1 MDLIRWS
8 GLVGI
13 ANWKLSASASAGIFS
28 PGWEAE
34 EKELF
39 RLGRGNRNWG
49 RFRNKKEK
57 KGICFGG
64 KIQAVL
70 EGAASAW
77 NPFPCPEVNKDQQEL
92 GKKLIRTRRGC
103 SGYPSPWKSVAG
115 EFW

>member
-39 RLGRGNRNWG
+39 RLGRGTGTGGGLGIKR
-49 RFRNKKEK
+49 KKK
-57 KGICFGG
+57 ICFGG
-64 KIQAVL
+64 KIQPVL
-70 EGAASAW
+70 EGAASA
-77 NPFPCPEVNKDQQEL
+77 PFPCPEVNKNQQEL
-92 GKKLIRTRRGC
+92 GKKMRNSRGC
-103 SGYPSPWKSVAG
+103 SGYPSTWESVDW
-115 EFW
+115 EF

>member
-49 RFRNKKEK
+49 RFRNKKE
-57 KGICFGG
+57 G
-64 KIQAVL
+64 KFRLSWKELPQL
-70 EGAASAW
+70 GTH
-77 NPFPCPEVNKDQQEL
+77 FPAL
-92 GKKLIRTRRGC
+92 R
-103 SGYPSPWKSVAG
+103 
-115 EFW
+115 